1 MILSDR
7 RILRV
12 NTEIEQIFGWNRVD
26 LEGQSIRVLYP
37 SSVDYEKTGSRWH
50 RWLESRPR
58 YEDER
63 FMQCRSGEII
73 WTRARGRTLTPA
85 DPFHLMVWTF
95 EHLRDRPPSS
105 AVLTAKEREVARYI
119 VNGHTSK
126 EIAQSLGI
134 SPRTVEVHRGAIMKK
149 LGVRNAAELVAGL
162 RELGDFEIS
171 VSAYPE
177 KHPESPDEA
186 ADIDMLKR
194 KVDNGA
200 SRALTQF
207 FFDNDV
213 FERYL
218 ERVRAAGISI
228 PIVPGI
234 MPIQNLTQ
242 LKRFASMCGA
252 TIPAF
257 LDERFAGLDD
267 QPQARAEVAA
277 DVAAEQIEDLVRRG
291 VGDFHLYTMN
301 RSALVSATLTRLGLA
316 PAARAAEC
324 GTGAAA

>member
-1 MILSDR
+1 MSADHRNKGASQRLRYSFEFFPPKSEDMAGQLWKTIDELSDWSPDFVSVTYGAGGTTR
-7 RILRV
+7 EPTLSTVQRLIAETPLRTASHLTCV
-12 NTEIEQIFGWNRVD
+12 GA
-26 LEGQSIRVLYP
+26 
-37 SSVDYEKTGSRWH
+37 
-50 RWLESRPR
+50 
-58 YEDER
+58 
-63 FMQCRSGEII
+63 
-73 WTRARGRTLTPA
+73 TRQ
-85 DPFHLMVWTF
+85 
-95 EHLRDRPPSS
+95 
-105 AVLTAKEREVARYI
+105 EVAQVVEQFRA
-119 VNGHTSK
+119 VGVKHFV
-126 EIAQSLGI
+126 ALRGDPQGGMG
-134 SPRTVEVHRGAIMKK
+134 TVYQPHPGGYA
-149 LGVRNAAELVAGL
+149 NAAELVAGL

-218 ERVRAAGISI
+218 ERVRAAGITI

-316 PAARAAEC
+316 PTARAAER